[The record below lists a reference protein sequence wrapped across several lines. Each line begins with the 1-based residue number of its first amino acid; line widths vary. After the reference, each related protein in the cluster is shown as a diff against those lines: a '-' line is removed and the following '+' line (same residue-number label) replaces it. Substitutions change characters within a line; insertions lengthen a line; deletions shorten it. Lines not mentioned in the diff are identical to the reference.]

1 MGKIKIISG
10 DMRGKTITFD
20 SSKKIRPTLGRI
32 KETLFNWLGNDLRDL
47 KVLDL
52 FGGSGSLGFEANS
65 RGAKVTIVEK
75 DKEIF
80 GKIKR
85 NIEQHKMQKIDV
97 HNTDA
102 INFIRLVKETFDIIF
117 LDPPYEDFQ
126 LINEVL
132 IEIKKKINKNG
143 LIYIEHNL
151 TISLEKCW
159 NVYKSGKSN
168 RIMYKL
174 INLL

>member
-75 DKEIF
+75 DKEVF

-85 NIEQHKMQKIDV
+85 NIERHKMQKIDV
-97 HNTDA
+97 YNTDA

-117 LDPPYEDFQ
+117 LDPPYEDIQ
-126 LINEVL
+126 LINKVL
-132 IEIKKKINKNG
+132 LEIKKKINKNG
-143 LIYIEHNL
+143 FIYIEHNSN
-151 TISLEKCW
+151 IGLEECW

-174 INLL
+174 INLV